1 MDFTSPEVIQSR
13 SSKVAIPT
21 TTFNRTF
28 PSFQA
33 FQAYKL
39 SHSTLPSLPSTSK
52 MSSVNVCTQAQLDA
66 AMDAIWGDLEARYN
80 TIEDVKARLTLELWG
95 VPAPV
100 ASPVAE
106 PLKIKVPKETKVKL
120 TKEERSAA
128 AKARYAALSD
138 EDKAKRLAKRAATIA
153 AKSAA
158 PAVVVEAPA
167 MPSEAEVEEALRQ
180 AEEANH
186 ADAVKAAAEILA
198 AAEPKPVAKRDP
210 KVKMTKEERS
220 QAAKARYAA
229 MSDEA
234 KAAIRERMI
243 KGRQAAK
250 AAAV

>member
-1 MDFTSPEVIQSR
+1 
-13 SSKVAIPT
+13 
-21 TTFNRTF
+21 
-28 PSFQA
+28 
-33 FQAYKL
+33 
-39 SHSTLPSLPSTSK
+39 

-66 AMDAIWGDLEARYN
+66 AMDAIWADLEARYN
-80 TIEDVKARLTLELWG
+80 TIEDVKARLTRELWG

-100 ASPVAE
+100 AEQPSEAE
-106 PLKIKVPKETKVKL
+106 SEKSDKPKKGRKTGKMS
-120 TKEERSAA
+120 EE
-128 AKARYAALSD
+128 AKA
-138 EDKAKRLAKRAATIA
+138 KMVAKRAATIA
-153 AKSAA
+153 AKAAKAAA

>member
-1 MDFTSPEVIQSR
+1 MQ
-13 SSKVAIPT
+13 
-21 TTFNRTF
+21 
-28 PSFQA
+28 
-33 FQAYKL
+33 
-39 SHSTLPSLPSTSK
+39 
-52 MSSVNVCTQAQLDA
+52 VNTCTQAQLDA
-66 AMDAIWGDLEARYN
+66 AMDAIWADLEARYN
-80 TIEDVKARLTLELWG
+80 TIEDVKARLTRELWG
-95 VPAPV
+95 APAPV
-100 ASPVAE
+100 AEPAAELPSEAESEKSDKPKKGRKTGPMTEEAKAKMVAKRKATV
-106 PLKIKVPKETKVKL
+106 LAKAK
-120 TKEERSAA
+120 AA
-128 AKARYAALSD
+128 AAA
-138 EDKAKRLAKRAATIA
+138 A
-153 AKSAA
+153 
-158 PAVVVEAPA
+158 AVVVVAPV

>member
-1 MDFTSPEVIQSR
+1 
-13 SSKVAIPT
+13 
-21 TTFNRTF
+21 
-28 PSFQA
+28 
-33 FQAYKL
+33 
-39 SHSTLPSLPSTSK
+39 

-66 AMDAIWGDLEARYN
+66 AMDAIWSDLEARYN
-80 TIEDVKARLTLELWG
+80 TIEDVKARLTRELWG
-95 VPAPV
+95 APAPVAV

-106 PLKIKVPKETKVKL
+106 LPSEAESEKSDKPKKGRKTGPM
-120 TKEERSAA
+120 TEE
-128 AKARYAALSD
+128 AKA
-138 EDKAKRLAKRAATIA
+138 KMVAKRAATIA
-153 AKSAA
+153 AKAAKAAAA
-158 PAVVVEAPA
+158 PAVVVVAPV

>member
-1 MDFTSPEVIQSR
+1 
-13 SSKVAIPT
+13 
-21 TTFNRTF
+21 
-28 PSFQA
+28 
-33 FQAYKL
+33 
-39 SHSTLPSLPSTSK
+39 
-52 MSSVNVCTQAQLDA
+52 
-66 AMDAIWGDLEARYN
+66 
-80 TIEDVKARLTLELWG
+80 
-95 VPAPV
+95 
-100 ASPVAE
+100 
-106 PLKIKVPKETKVKL
+106 
-120 TKEERSAA
+120 
-128 AKARYAALSD
+128 
-138 EDKAKRLAKRAATIA
+138 
-153 AKSAA
+153 
-158 PAVVVEAPA
+158 

>member
-1 MDFTSPEVIQSR
+1 
-13 SSKVAIPT
+13 
-21 TTFNRTF
+21 
-28 PSFQA
+28 
-33 FQAYKL
+33 
-39 SHSTLPSLPSTSK
+39 

-66 AMDAIWGDLEARYN
+66 AMDAIWADLEARYN
-80 TIEDVKARLTLELWG
+80 TIEDVKARLTRELWG
-95 VPAPV
+95 APV
-100 ASPVAE
+100 EMPASAYDVLTSHAGDSGAVPSEAESEKSDKPKKGRKAGPMTEEAKASMVAKRKAT
-106 PLKIKVPKETKVKL
+106 L
-120 TKEERSAA
+120 A
-128 AKARYAALSD
+128 AKAA
-138 EDKAKRLAKRAATIA
+138 KA
-153 AKSAA
+153 AA

-229 MSDEA
+229 LSDEA

>member
-1 MDFTSPEVIQSR
+1 
-13 SSKVAIPT
+13 
-21 TTFNRTF
+21 
-28 PSFQA
+28 
-33 FQAYKL
+33 
-39 SHSTLPSLPSTSK
+39 

-106 PLKIKVPKETKVKL
+106 QPSEAESEKSDKPKKGRKPGKKMSE
-120 TKEERSAA
+120 
-128 AKARYAALSD
+128 
-138 EDKAKRLAKRAATIA
+138 EDKATMLAKRAATLA
-153 AKSAA
+153 AKAAKAAA

>member
-1 MDFTSPEVIQSR
+1 
-13 SSKVAIPT
+13 
-21 TTFNRTF
+21 
-28 PSFQA
+28 
-33 FQAYKL
+33 
-39 SHSTLPSLPSTSK
+39 

-66 AMDAIWGDLEARYN
+66 AMDAIWADLEARYN

-95 VPAPV
+95 APAPV
-100 ASPVAE
+100 AEQPSEAE
-106 PLKIKVPKETKVKL
+106 SEKSDKPKKGRKTGPM
-120 TKEERSAA
+120 TEE
-128 AKARYAALSD
+128 AKAKMVAKRKATVLA
-138 EDKAKRLAKRAATIA
+138 KAKAAD
-153 AKSAA
+153 AA
-158 PAVVVEAPA
+158 PAVVVVAPV

>member
-1 MDFTSPEVIQSR
+1 
-13 SSKVAIPT
+13 
-21 TTFNRTF
+21 
-28 PSFQA
+28 
-33 FQAYKL
+33 
-39 SHSTLPSLPSTSK
+39 

-66 AMDAIWGDLEARYN
+66 AMDAIWADLEARYN
-80 TIEDVKARLTLELWG
+80 TIEDVKARLTRELWG
-95 VPAPV
+95 APAPV
-100 ASPVAE
+100 AEPVAE
-106 PLKIKVPKETKVKL
+106 QPSEAESEKSDKPKKGRKAG
-120 TKEERSAA
+120 KMSEE
-128 AKARYAALSD
+128 AKA
-138 EDKAKRLAKRAATIA
+138 KMVAKRAATIA
-153 AKSAA
+153 AKAAKAAAA
-158 PAVVVEAPA
+158 PAVVVVAPV

-180 AEEANH
+180 AEESNH

>member
-1 MDFTSPEVIQSR
+1 
-13 SSKVAIPT
+13 
-21 TTFNRTF
+21 
-28 PSFQA
+28 
-33 FQAYKL
+33 
-39 SHSTLPSLPSTSK
+39 

-66 AMDAIWGDLEARYN
+66 AMDAIWADLEARYN

-95 VPAPV
+95 APAPV
-100 ASPVAE
+100 EAPVAE
-106 PLKIKVPKETKVKL
+106 MPSEAESEKSDKPKKGRKTGPM
-120 TKEERSAA
+120 TEE
-128 AKARYAALSD
+128 AKAKMVAKRKATVLA
-138 EDKAKRLAKRAATIA
+138 KAKAA
-153 AKSAA
+153 AA
-158 PAVVVEAPA
+158 PAVVVVAPV

>member
-1 MDFTSPEVIQSR
+1 
-13 SSKVAIPT
+13 
-21 TTFNRTF
+21 
-28 PSFQA
+28 
-33 FQAYKL
+33 
-39 SHSTLPSLPSTSK
+39 

-66 AMDAIWGDLEARYN
+66 AMDAIWSDLEARYN
-80 TIEDVKARLTLELWG
+80 TIEDVKARLIRELWG
-95 VPAPV
+95 APAPVAV

-106 PLKIKVPKETKVKL
+106 QPSEAESEKSEAKRGRKKGPMT
-120 TKEERSAA
+120 EE
-128 AKARYAALSD
+128 AKA
-138 EDKAKRLAKRAATIA
+138 KMVAKRAATIA
-153 AKSAA
+153 AKAAKAAA

>member
-1 MDFTSPEVIQSR
+1 
-13 SSKVAIPT
+13 
-21 TTFNRTF
+21 
-28 PSFQA
+28 
-33 FQAYKL
+33 
-39 SHSTLPSLPSTSK
+39 

-66 AMDAIWGDLEARYN
+66 AMDAIWADLEARYN
-80 TIEDVKARLTLELWG
+80 TIEDVKARLTRELWG
-95 VPAPV
+95 APAPVAV

-106 PLKIKVPKETKVKL
+106 QPSEAESEKSDKPKKGRKPGKMSE
-120 TKEERSAA
+120 
-128 AKARYAALSD
+128 
-138 EDKAKRLAKRAATIA
+138 EDKAKMLAKRAATIA
-153 AKSAA
+153 AKAAKAAA

>member
-1 MDFTSPEVIQSR
+1 
-13 SSKVAIPT
+13 
-21 TTFNRTF
+21 
-28 PSFQA
+28 
-33 FQAYKL
+33 
-39 SHSTLPSLPSTSK
+39 

-106 PLKIKVPKETKVKL
+106 QPSEAESEKSDKPKKGRKAGPMT
-120 TKEERSAA
+120 EE
-128 AKARYAALSD
+128 AKA
-138 EDKAKRLAKRAATIA
+138 KMLAKRAATIA

>member
-1 MDFTSPEVIQSR
+1 
-13 SSKVAIPT
+13 
-21 TTFNRTF
+21 
-28 PSFQA
+28 
-33 FQAYKL
+33 
-39 SHSTLPSLPSTSK
+39 

-66 AMDAIWGDLEARYN
+66 AMDAIWADLEARYN
-80 TIEDVKARLTLELWG
+80 TIEDVKARLTRELWG
-95 VPAPV
+95 APAPV
-100 ASPVAE
+100 AEPVAE
-106 PLKIKVPKETKVKL
+106 QPSEAESEKSEAKRGRKKGPMT
-120 TKEERSAA
+120 EE
-128 AKARYAALSD
+128 AKAKMVAKRKATVLA
-138 EDKAKRLAKRAATIA
+138 KAKAAD
-153 AKSAA
+153 AA
-158 PAVVVEAPA
+158 PAVVVVAPV

>member
-1 MDFTSPEVIQSR
+1 M
-13 SSKVAIPT
+13 
-21 TTFNRTF
+21 
-28 PSFQA
+28 
-33 FQAYKL
+33 
-39 SHSTLPSLPSTSK
+39 
-52 MSSVNVCTQAQLDA
+52 CTHAQLDA
-66 AMDAIWGDLEARYN
+66 AMDAIWADLEARYN
-80 TIEDVKARLTLELWG
+80 TIEDVKARLFLELWG
-95 VPAPV
+95 APAPV
-100 ASPVAE
+100 AEPVAE
-106 PLKIKVPKETKVKL
+106 MPSEAESEKSEAKRGRKKGPMT
-120 TKEERSAA
+120 EE
-128 AKARYAALSD
+128 AKAKMVAKRKATVLA
-138 EDKAKRLAKRAATIA
+138 KAKAA
-153 AKSAA
+153 AA
-158 PAVVVEAPA
+158 PAVVVVAPV

>member
-1 MDFTSPEVIQSR
+1 
-13 SSKVAIPT
+13 
-21 TTFNRTF
+21 
-28 PSFQA
+28 
-33 FQAYKL
+33 
-39 SHSTLPSLPSTSK
+39 

-66 AMDAIWGDLEARYN
+66 AMDAIWSDLEARYN

-95 VPAPV
+95 APAPV
-100 ASPVAE
+100 AAPVAE
-106 PLKIKVPKETKVKL
+106 MPSEAESEKSDKPKKGRKPGKMSE
-120 TKEERSAA
+120 
-128 AKARYAALSD
+128 
-138 EDKAKRLAKRAATIA
+138 EDKAKMLAKRAATIA
-153 AKSAA
+153 AKAAKAAAA

-198 AAEPKPVAKRDP
+198 AAEPKPVSKRDP

-229 MSDEA
+229 LSDEA